1 MYMYT
6 RHDWRRQRKWRELTG
21 RVVLVVEGR
30 RGGGAGEGE
39 GGGGAGADG
48 EEEVGRDGDA
58 GHEVL
63 VDERLLLQL
72 RPLRGGEDRALW
84 RGLVRVPAAAH
95 PHGRPRGRGCRAQH
109 RCGPRLPRS
118 SSSPPFGPA
127 GRPGTGRTGGGA
139 GNGRRR
145 EGGRGGQ
152 VCVGGLLVAAING
165 MEARGVG

>member
-72 RPLRGGEDRALW
+72 RPLRGGEDRGRRPALRQW
-84 RGLVRVPAAAH
+84 QRLVLVPAAH
-95 PHGRPRGRGCRAQH
+95 PHGRPGRGRRAQH
-109 RCGPRLPRS
+109 RWAPSPLPRAPP
-118 SSSPPFGPA
+118 PPF
-127 GRPGTGRTGGGA
+127 R
-139 GNGRRR
+139 
-145 EGGRGGQ
+145 
-152 VCVGGLLVAAING
+152 
-165 MEARGVG
+165 